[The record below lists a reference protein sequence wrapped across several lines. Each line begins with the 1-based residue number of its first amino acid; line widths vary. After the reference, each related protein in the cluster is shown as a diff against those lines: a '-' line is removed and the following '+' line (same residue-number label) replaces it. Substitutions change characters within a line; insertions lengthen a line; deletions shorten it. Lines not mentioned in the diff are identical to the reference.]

1 MTGMRVAEVEFAH
14 GPAVLAL
21 IVGSWKKG
29 LEREGRE
36 GVLERDG
43 LKNADQHSYMGLV
56 GDISITLAG
65 CSE

>member
-29 LEREGRE
+29 LEREVRE
-36 GVLERDG
+36 GVLERVG
-43 LKNADQHSYMGLV
+43 LKNAD
-56 GDISITLAG
+56 
-65 CSE
+65 